1 MRTERGSALV
11 QVLVMSVLL
20 IILATG
26 VMKVMFM
33 NHMMVA
39 RVKSGADYRDWVD
52 RCYANKSV
60 AWSGV
65 PCGGGSNDS
74 CNFTSLGGPVV
85 NITCQA
91 GGRVQMTVNW

>member
-1 MRTERGSALV
+1 MRMERGSALV

-39 RVKSGADYRDWVD
+39 RVRTGETLRDMAD
-52 RCYANKSV
+52 RCYAMRSKEWQGS
-60 AWSGV
+60 
-65 PCGGGSNDS
+65 PCNGPTNCDFGQGRTVTVTCAGSQV
-74 CNFTSLGGPVV
+74 T
-85 NITCQA
+85 
-91 GGRVQMTVNW
+91 MTANW